1 MKNGKSREL
10 SNAVGKGGVHDM
22 GARVTG
28 RFPALWAELEPS
40 AWSLLGPRTQGSLEG
55 ERDPG

>member
-1 MKNGKSREL
+1 MGSLENCPD
-10 SNAVGKGGVHDM
+10 AVGKGGVHDI

-28 RFPALWAELEPS
+28 SGFPALWAELEPS
-40 AWSLLGPRTQGSLEG
+40 ARSLLGPRTQGSLEG